1 MKEDLIEKIREMTP
15 EELRQFITAAAQ
27 VLNPPADSGR

>member
-15 EELRQFITAAAQ
+15 EELRQFMAAAAI
-27 VLNPPADSGR
+27 VLNLPVGSGS

>member
-15 EELRQFITAAAQ
+15 EELRQFMAAAAP